1 MIALTLAEIATAIGG
16 ELVSGAPD
24 RVVDGS
30 VETDSRLVGAGSVFF
45 ALLGEETDG
54 HRFVPGAAE
63 AGAALVVTERAVEL
77 PEGTDTAQVVVA
89 DGYAALAA
97 LAHEVVARV
106 RASSADR
113 VDERGEPAPL
123 RVVGITGSNGKTSTK
138 NMLRTILE
146 QHGATVAPQGSFNNH
161 VGAPVSM
168 LRITH
173 DTRFLVVEMGASG
186 KGHIAKLVS
195 IAEPDVG
202 VVLKVGLAHAG
213 EFGGIEATQRAKSE
227 MVTDLPATATA
238 LLNVDDDRVA
248 SMRAITDATVV
259 GFGTSAGADYRISGI
274 ETDRSG
280 TRFTLTAPL
289 LTGTAGLPL
298 ARQSGT
304 GGVGPVRPGGD
315 GLDDATD
322 QPGGTDRFPETV
334 DVRLAILGEHH
345 AMNASAA
352 LTVAHL
358 WGVPLAAGAEALASM
373 TRAERW
379 RMELL
384 QGGPEGVTVINDA
397 YNASPDS
404 MAAALRTLAQVV
416 RPGERSVAVLGEM
429 AELGEFSTEEHDTI
443 GRLVVRLNIGQLV
456 VVGPGAAPIHQAAT
470 LEGSWDGESV
480 YIEDVDD
487 AVHVLQEMV
496 RPGDVV
502 LVKSSKSAELR
513 FLGDRLGGVTE

>member
-16 ELVSGAPD
+16 ELVSGARG

-54 HRFVPGAAE
+54 HRFVPAAAE

-77 PEGTDTAQVVVA
+77 PEGSDTAQVVVP

-113 VDERGEPAPL
+113 VDEQGRPAPL

-146 QHGATVAPQGSFNNH
+146 QHGDTVAPQGSFNNH

-186 KGHIAKLVS
+186 IGHIAKLVS

-248 SMRAITDATVV
+248 SMRALTDATVV
-259 GFGTSAGADYRISGI
+259 GFGTSAGADYRIGGI

-280 TRFTLTAPL
+280 TRFTLTAP
-289 LTGTAGLPL
+289 
-298 ARQSGT
+298 
-304 GGVGPVRPGGD
+304 PVRPE
-315 GLDDATD
+315 ATVS
-322 QPGGTDRFPETV
+322 PTRRTS
-334 DVRLAILGEHH
+334 R
-345 AMNASAA
+345 
-352 LTVAHL
+352 
-358 WGVPLAAGAEALASM
+358 EAPRVSPRPSTSGSPSSVST
-373 TRAERW
+373 TR
-379 RMELL
+379 
-384 QGGPEGVTVINDA
+384 
-397 YNASPDS
+397 
-404 MAAALRTLAQVV
+404 
-416 RPGERSVAVLGEM
+416 
-429 AELGEFSTEEHDTI
+429 
-443 GRLVVRLNIGQLV
+443 
-456 VVGPGAAPIHQAAT
+456 
-470 LEGSWDGESV
+470 
-480 YIEDVDD
+480 
-487 AVHVLQEMV
+487 
-496 RPGDVV
+496 
-502 LVKSSKSAELR
+502 
-513 FLGDRLGGVTE
+513 

>member
-1 MIALTLAEIATAIGG
+1 MIAMTLAEIATAVSGELIGG
-16 ELVSGAPD
+16 AQATDVAEPGDLV
-24 RVVDGS
+24 VEGS
-30 VETDSRLVGAGSVFF
+30 VETDSRLVRPGSVFF
-45 ALLGEETDG
+45 ALPGEVTDG
-54 HRFVPGAAE
+54 RRFVPAAVD
-63 AGAALVVTERAVEL
+63 AGAVLVITPERVDTTAPQIVVT
-77 PEGTDTAQVVVA
+77 
-89 DGYAALAA
+89 DGYEALAA
-97 LAHEVVARV
+97 LAHEVVTRV
-106 RASSADR
+106 RMSGADR
-113 VDERGEPAPL
+113 VDADGRPAPL

-146 QHGATVAPQGSFNNH
+146 QHGATIAPEGSFNNH
-161 VGAPVSM
+161 VGAPISM
-168 LRITH
+168 LRVTY
-173 DTRFLVVEMGASG
+173 DTRYLVVEMGASG
-186 KGHIAKLVS
+186 VGHIAKLVS
-195 IAEPDVG
+195 IAEPDLG

-227 MVTDLPATATA
+227 MVTDLPETATA

-248 SMRAITDATVV
+248 SMRDLTAARVV
-259 GFGTSAGADYRISGI
+259 GFGTSAEADYRITGI

-280 TRFTLTAPL
+280 TRFTLTVP
-289 LTGTAGLPL
+289 
-298 ARQSGT
+298 
-304 GGVGPVRPGGD
+304 PVRPEGD
-315 GLDDATD
+315 RPTDATLS
-322 QPGGTDRFPETV
+322 GGPDHV

-358 WGVPLAAGAEALASM
+358 WGVPLADGAAALASM

-404 MAAALRTLAQVV
+404 TAAALRTLAQIV
-416 RPGERSVAVLGEM
+416 RPGERTVAVLGEM
-429 AELGEFSTEEHDTI
+429 AELGEFSVEEHDRI
-443 GRLVVRLNIGQLV
+443 GRLVVRLGIGQLV
-456 VVGPGAAPIHQAAT
+456 VVGRGAMPIHQAAT

-487 AVHVLQEMV
+487 AVRAMQEML

>member
-1 MIALTLAEIATAIGG
+1 MIAMTLAEIATAVGG
-16 ELVSGAPD
+16 ELIGGAQATDVAQPGD
-24 RVVDGS
+24 LVVDGS
-30 VETDSRLVGAGSVFF
+30 VETDSRLVGPGSVFF
-45 ALLGEETDG
+45 ALPGEVTDG
-54 HRFVPGAAE
+54 RRFVPAAVDS
-63 AGAALVVTERAVEL
+63 GAALVITPERV
-77 PEGTDTAQVVVA
+77 DTTAPQIVVA
-89 DGYAALAA
+89 DGYEALAA
-97 LAHEVVARV
+97 LAHEVVTRV
-106 RASSADR
+106 RMSTADR
-113 VDERGEPAPL
+113 VDDDGRPAPL

-146 QHGATVAPQGSFNNH
+146 QHGATIAPEGSFNNH
-161 VGAPVSM
+161 VGAPISM
-168 LRITH
+168 LRVTY
-173 DTRFLVVEMGASG
+173 DTRYLVVEMGASG
-186 KGHIAKLVS
+186 VGHIAKLVS

-227 MVTDLPATATA
+227 MVTDLPRTATA

-248 SMRAITDATVV
+248 SMRELTAAHVV
-259 GFGTSAGADYRISGI
+259 GFGTSAEADYRITGI

-280 TRFTLTAPL
+280 TRFTLTAP
-289 LTGTAGLPL
+289 PL
-298 ARQSGT
+298 
-304 GGVGPVRPGGD
+304 RPEGD
-315 GLDDATD
+315 RPTDATLS
-322 QPGGTDRFPETV
+322 GGPDHV

-358 WGVPLAAGAEALASM
+358 WGVPLADGAAALASM

-404 MAAALRTLAQVV
+404 TAAALRTLAQIV
-416 RPGERSVAVLGEM
+416 RPGERTVAVLGEM
-429 AELGEFSTEEHDTI
+429 AELGEFSVEEHDRI
-443 GRLVVRLNIGQLV
+443 GRLVVRLGIGQLV
-456 VVGPGAAPIHQAAT
+456 VVGRGAMPIHQAAT

-487 AVHVLQEMV
+487 AVRAMQEML

>member
-1 MIALTLAEIATAIGG
+1 MIAMTLAEIATAVGG
-16 ELVSGAPD
+16 ELIGGAQATDVAEPGD
-24 RVVDGS
+24 LVVEGS
-30 VETDSRLVGAGSVFF
+30 VETDSRLVRPGSVFF
-45 ALLGEETDG
+45 ALPGEVTDG
-54 HRFVPGAAE
+54 RRFVPAAVD
-63 AGAALVVTERAVEL
+63 AGAALVITPERV
-77 PEGTDTAQVVVA
+77 DTTAPQIVVA
-89 DGYAALAA
+89 DGYEALAA
-97 LAHEVVARV
+97 LAHEVVTRV
-106 RASSADR
+106 RMSTADR
-113 VDERGEPAPL
+113 VDADGRPAPL

-146 QHGATVAPQGSFNNH
+146 QHGATVAPEGSFNNH
-161 VGAPVSM
+161 VGAPISM
-168 LRITH
+168 LRVTY
-173 DTRFLVVEMGASG
+173 DTRYLVVEMGASG
-186 KGHIAKLVS
+186 VGHIAKLVS
-195 IAEPDVG
+195 IAEPDLG

-227 MVTDLPATATA
+227 MVTDLPETATA

-248 SMRAITDATVV
+248 SMRDLTAARVV
-259 GFGTSAGADYRISGI
+259 GFGTSTDADYRITGI

-280 TRFTLTAPL
+280 TRFTLAAP
-289 LTGTAGLPL
+289 
-298 ARQSGT
+298 
-304 GGVGPVRPGGD
+304 PVRHEGD
-315 GLDDATD
+315 RPTDATLS
-322 QPGGTDRFPETV
+322 GGPDHV

-358 WGVPLAAGAEALASM
+358 WGVPLADGAAALASM

-404 MAAALRTLAQVV
+404 TAAALRTLAQIV
-416 RPGERSVAVLGEM
+416 RPGERTVAVLGEM
-429 AELGEFSTEEHDTI
+429 AELGEYSVEEHDRI
-443 GRLVVRLNIGQLV
+443 GRLVVRLGIGQLV
-456 VVGPGAAPIHQAAT
+456 VVGRGAMPIHQAAT

-487 AVHVLQEMV
+487 AVRAMQEML

>member
-1 MIALTLAEIATAIGG
+1 MIALTLAEIAAAVGG
-16 ELVSGAPD
+16 ELIDGAQATD
-24 RVVDGS
+24 ARHQGDVVVDGS
-30 VETDSRLVGAGSVFF
+30 VETDSRLVRPGSVFF
-45 ALLGEETDG
+45 ALPGEVTDG
-54 HRFVPGAAE
+54 RRFVSAAVE
-63 AGAALVVTERAVEL
+63 AGAALVVTPERV
-77 PEGTDTAQVVVA
+77 DTSAPQIVVS

-106 RASSADR
+106 RLASEDR
-113 VDERGEPAPL
+113 VDEHGRPAPL
-123 RVVGITGSNGKTSTK
+123 HVVGITGSNGKTSTK
-138 NMLRTILE
+138 NMLRTILATQGE
-146 QHGATVAPQGSFNNH
+146 TVAPEGSFNNH
-161 VGAPVSM
+161 VGAPISM
-168 LRITH
+168 LRITY

-186 KGHIAKLVS
+186 TGHIAKLVS

-248 SMRAITDATVV
+248 SMRGLTAAQVV
-259 GFGTSAGADYRISGI
+259 GFGTSETADYRITGI

-280 TRFTLTAPL
+280 TRFTLTAPP
-289 LTGTAGLPL
+289 G
-298 ARQSGT
+298 RT
-304 GGVGPVRPGGD
+304 GGAEQV
-315 GLDDATD
+315 DA
-322 QPGGTDRFPETV
+322 
-334 DVRLAILGEHH
+334 RLAILGEHH

-358 WGVPLAAGAEALASM
+358 WGVPLATGAEALASM

-404 MAAALRTLAQVV
+404 TAAALRTLAQIV

-429 AELGEFSTEEHDTI
+429 AELGEFSTEEHDRI
-443 GRLVVRLNIGQLV
+443 GRLVVRLGIGQLV
-456 VVGPGAAPIHQAAT
+456 VVGRGAMAIHQAAT

-487 AVHVLQEMV
+487 AVHSLQDMV

>member
-1 MIALTLAEIATAIGG
+1 MIAMTLAEIATAVSGELIGG
-16 ELVSGAPD
+16 AQATDVAEPGDLV
-24 RVVDGS
+24 VEGS
-30 VETDSRLVGAGSVFF
+30 VETDSRLVRPGSVFF
-45 ALLGEETDG
+45 ALPGEVTDG
-54 HRFVPGAAE
+54 RRFVPAAVD
-63 AGAALVVTERAVEL
+63 AGAALVITPERVDTTAPQIVVT
-77 PEGTDTAQVVVA
+77 
-89 DGYAALAA
+89 DGYEALAA
-97 LAHEVVARV
+97 LAHEVVTRV
-106 RASSADR
+106 RMSTADR
-113 VDERGEPAPL
+113 VDADGRPAPL

-146 QHGATVAPQGSFNNH
+146 QHGATIAPEGSFNNH
-161 VGAPVSM
+161 VGAPISM
-168 LRITH
+168 LRVTYG
-173 DTRFLVVEMGASG
+173 TRYLVVEMGASG
-186 KGHIAKLVS
+186 VGHIAKLVS
-195 IAEPDVG
+195 IAEPDLG

-227 MVTDLPATATA
+227 MVTDLPETATA

-248 SMRAITDATVV
+248 SMRDLTAARVV
-259 GFGTSAGADYRISGI
+259 GFGTSAEADYRITGI

-280 TRFTLTAPL
+280 TRFTLTAP
-289 LTGTAGLPL
+289 
-298 ARQSGT
+298 
-304 GGVGPVRPGGD
+304 PVRPEGD
-315 GLDDATD
+315 RPSDATLS
-322 QPGGTDRFPETV
+322 GGPDHV

-358 WGVPLAAGAEALASM
+358 WGVPLADGAAALASM

-404 MAAALRTLAQVV
+404 TAAALRTLAQIV
-416 RPGERSVAVLGEM
+416 RPGERTVAVLGEM
-429 AELGEFSTEEHDTI
+429 AELGEFSVEEHDRI
-443 GRLVVRLNIGQLV
+443 GRLVVRLGIGQLV
-456 VVGPGAAPIHQAAT
+456 VVGRGAMPIHQAAT

-487 AVHVLQEMV
+487 AVRAMQEML

>member
-1 MIALTLAEIATAIGG
+1 MIAMTLAEIATAVGG
-16 ELVSGAPD
+16 ELIGGAQATDVAEPGD
-24 RVVDGS
+24 LVVEGS
-30 VETDSRLVGAGSVFF
+30 VETDSRLVRPGSVFF
-45 ALLGEETDG
+45 ALPGEVTDG
-54 HRFVPGAAE
+54 RRFVPAAVD
-63 AGAALVVTERAVEL
+63 AGAALVITPERVDTTAPQIVVT
-77 PEGTDTAQVVVA
+77 
-89 DGYAALAA
+89 DGYEALAA
-97 LAHEVVARV
+97 LAHEVVTRV
-106 RASSADR
+106 RMSTADR
-113 VDERGEPAPL
+113 VDADGRPAPL

-146 QHGATVAPQGSFNNH
+146 QHGATVAPEGSFNNH
-161 VGAPVSM
+161 VGAPISM
-168 LRITH
+168 LRITY
-173 DTRFLVVEMGASG
+173 DTRYLVVEMGASG
-186 KGHIAKLVS
+186 VGHIAKLVS
-195 IAEPDVG
+195 IAEPDLG

-227 MVTDLPATATA
+227 MVTDLTETATA

-248 SMRAITDATVV
+248 SMRDLTAARVV
-259 GFGTSAGADYRISGI
+259 GFGTSAEADYRITGI

-280 TRFTLTAPL
+280 TRFTLTAP
-289 LTGTAGLPL
+289 
-298 ARQSGT
+298 
-304 GGVGPVRPGGD
+304 PG
-315 GLDDATD
+315 
-322 QPGGTDRFPETV
+322 QPGGPDHV

-358 WGVPLAAGAEALASM
+358 WGVPLADGAAALASM

-404 MAAALRTLAQVV
+404 TAAALRTLAQIV
-416 RPGERSVAVLGEM
+416 RPGERTVAVLGEM
-429 AELGEFSTEEHDTI
+429 AELGEFSVEEHDRI
-443 GRLVVRLNIGQLV
+443 GRLVVRLGIGQLV
-456 VVGPGAAPIHQAAT
+456 VVGRGAMPIHQAAT

-487 AVHVLQEMV
+487 AVRAMQEML

>member
-16 ELVSGAPD
+16 ELVSGARG

-54 HRFVPGAAE
+54 HRFVPAAAE

-77 PEGTDTAQVVVA
+77 PEGSDTAQVVVP

-113 VDERGEPAPL
+113 VDEQGRPAPL

-146 QHGATVAPQGSFNNH
+146 QHGDTVAPQGSFNNH

-186 KGHIAKLVS
+186 IGHIAKLVS

-248 SMRAITDATVV
+248 SMRALTDASVV
-259 GFGTSAGADYRISGI
+259 GFGTSAGADYRIGGI
-274 ETDRSG
+274 ETDRGG
-280 TRFTLTAPL
+280 TRFTLTAP
-289 LTGTAGLPL
+289 
-298 ARQSGT
+298 
-304 GGVGPVRPGGD
+304 PVPEEAAADHAEGSAHG
-315 GLDDATD
+315 
-322 QPGGTDRFPETV
+322 PETV

-429 AELGEFSTEEHDTI
+429 AELGEYATEEHDTI
-443 GRLVVRLNIGQLV
+443 GRLVVRLGIGQLV
-456 VVGPGAAPIHQAAT
+456 VVGPGAAAIHQAAT

-480 YIEDVDD
+480 YVEDVDD
-487 AVHVLQEMV
+487 AVRALQEMV

>member
-1 MIALTLAEIATAIGG
+1 MIAITLAEIATAVGG
-16 ELVSGAPD
+16 ELIGGAQATDVAEPGD
-24 RVVDGS
+24 LVVEGS
-30 VETDSRLVGAGSVFF
+30 VETDSRLVRPGSVFF
-45 ALLGEETDG
+45 ALPGEVTDG
-54 HRFVPGAAE
+54 RRFVAAAVD
-63 AGAALVVTERAVEL
+63 AGAALVITPERV
-77 PEGTDTAQVVVA
+77 DTTAPQIVVA
-89 DGYAALAA
+89 DGYEALAA
-97 LAHEVVARV
+97 LAHEVVTRV
-106 RASSADR
+106 RMSTADR
-113 VDERGEPAPL
+113 VDADGRPAPL

-146 QHGATVAPQGSFNNH
+146 QHGATVAPEGSFNNH
-161 VGAPVSM
+161 VGAPISM
-168 LRITH
+168 LRVTY
-173 DTRFLVVEMGASG
+173 DTRYLVVEMGASG
-186 KGHIAKLVS
+186 VGHIAKLVS
-195 IAEPDVG
+195 IAEPDLG

-227 MVTDLPATATA
+227 MVTDLPETATA

-248 SMRAITDATVV
+248 SMRDLTAARVV
-259 GFGTSAGADYRISGI
+259 GFGTSAEADYRITGI

-280 TRFTLTAPL
+280 TRFTLTAP
-289 LTGTAGLPL
+289 
-298 ARQSGT
+298 
-304 GGVGPVRPGGD
+304 PG
-315 GLDDATD
+315 
-322 QPGGTDRFPETV
+322 QPGGPDHV

-358 WGVPLAAGAEALASM
+358 WGVPLADGAAALASM

-404 MAAALRTLAQVV
+404 TAAALRTLAQIV
-416 RPGERSVAVLGEM
+416 RPGERTVAVLGEM
-429 AELGEFSTEEHDTI
+429 AELGEYSVEEHDRI
-443 GRLVVRLNIGQLV
+443 GRLVVRLGIGQLV
-456 VVGPGAAPIHQAAT
+456 VVGRGAMPIHQAAT

-487 AVHVLQEMV
+487 AVRAMQEML

>member
-1 MIALTLAEIATAIGG
+1 MIALTLAEIATAVGG
-16 ELVSGAPD
+16 ELIAGAQATD
-24 RVVDGS
+24 VADQGDLVVDGS
-30 VETDSRLVGAGSVFF
+30 VETDSRLVRPGSVFF
-45 ALLGEETDG
+45 ALPGEVTDG
-54 HRFVPGAAE
+54 RRFVPAATE
-63 AGAALVVTERAVEL
+63 AGAALVITPERVE
-77 PEGTDTAQVVVA
+77 TTAPQIVVA
-89 DGYAALAA
+89 DGYEALAA
-97 LAHEVVARV
+97 LAHEVVTRV
-106 RASSADR
+106 RMSSADR
-113 VDERGEPAPL
+113 VDADGRPAPL

-146 QHGATVAPQGSFNNH
+146 QHGETVAPQGSFNNH
-161 VGAPVSM
+161 VGAPISM
-168 LRITH
+168 LRIKH
-173 DTRFLVVEMGASG
+173 DTRYLVVEMGASG
-186 KGHIAKLVS
+186 VGHIAKLVS
-195 IAEPDVG
+195 IAEPDTG

-248 SMRAITDATVV
+248 SMRDLTAAQVV
-259 GFGTSAGADYRISGI
+259 GFGTSADADYRITGI

-280 TRFTLTAPL
+280 TRFTLTAP
-289 LTGTAGLPL
+289 
-298 ARQSGT
+298 
-304 GGVGPVRPGGD
+304 PVRQEGERPA
-315 GLDDATD
+315 DASR
-322 QPGGTDRFPETV
+322 PGGTDHQAETV

-358 WGVPLAAGAEALASM
+358 WGVPLATGAAALASM

-404 MAAALRTLAQVV
+404 TAAALRTLAQIV
-416 RPGERSVAVLGEM
+416 RPGERTVAVLGEM
-429 AELGEFSTEEHDTI
+429 AELGEFSTEEHDRI
-443 GRLVVRLNIGQLV
+443 GRLVVRLGIGQLV
-456 VVGPGAAPIHQAAT
+456 VVGRAALPIHQAAT

-480 YIEDVDD
+480 FIEDVDD
-487 AVHVLQEMV
+487 AVHSVQDML

>member
-1 MIALTLAEIATAIGG
+1 MIALSLAEIAAAVDG
-16 ELVSGAPD
+16 ELVHGAPETI
-24 RVVDGS
+24 VDGS
-30 VETDSRLVGAGSVFF
+30 VETDSRLVAAGSVFF

-54 HRFVPGAAE
+54 HRFVPSAAT
-63 AGAALVVTERAVEL
+63 AGAALVVTERATAL
-77 PEGTDTAQVVVA
+77 PDDSGTAQIVVA

-106 RASSADR
+106 RASSAGRTDA
-113 VDERGEPAPL
+113 DGAPAPL

-138 NMLRTILE
+138 NMLRTILATR
-146 QHGATVAPQGSFNNH
+146 GKTVAPEGSFNNH
-161 VGAPVSM
+161 VGAPISM

-186 KGHIAKLVS
+186 MGHIRRLVR

-248 SMRAITDATVV
+248 AMRGLTAAEVV
-259 GFGTSAGADYRISGI
+259 GFGTSDDADYRLSGVS
-274 ETDRSG
+274 TDREG
-280 TRFTLTAPL
+280 TRFTLTAP
-289 LTGTAGLPL
+289 
-298 ARQSGT
+298 
-304 GGVGPVRPGGD
+304 PVRGD
-315 GLDDATD
+315 G
-322 QPGGTDRFPETV
+322 DRSGPTPPVPDRRASGESAVPVGRGSEQVSETV

-345 AMNASAA
+345 AMNATAA
-352 LTVAHL
+352 LSVAHR
-358 WGVPLAAGAEALASM
+358 WGVPLADGAAALASM

-404 MAAALRTLAQVV
+404 TAAALRTLAQIV
-416 RPGERSVAVLGEM
+416 RPGERTIAVLGEM
-429 AELGEFSTEEHDTI
+429 AELGEFSVEEHDRI
-443 GRLVVRLNIGQLV
+443 GRLVVRLGIGQLV
-456 VVGPGAAPIHQAAT
+456 VVGRGAMPIHQAAT

-480 YIEDVDD
+480 FIEDVDD
-487 AVHVLQEMV
+487 AVHTLQEMV

-502 LVKSSKSAELR
+502 LVKSSKSAGLR
-513 FLGDRLGGVTE
+513 FLGDRLGGVSA

>member
-16 ELVSGAPD
+16 ELVGGAPEQI
-24 RVVDGS
+24 VDGS
-30 VETDSRLVGAGSVFF
+30 VETDSRLVGPGSVFF

-54 HRFVPGAAE
+54 HRFVPDAAG
-63 AGAALVVTERAVEL
+63 AGAALVVTERAVDL
-77 PEGTDTAQVVVA
+77 PEGSDTEGTGTAQIVVA

-97 LAHEVVARV
+97 LAHEVVSRV
-106 RASSADR
+106 RASSATR
-113 VDERGEPAPL
+113 VDEHGRPAPL

-186 KGHIAKLVS
+186 TGHIAKLVS

-259 GFGTSAGADYRISGI
+259 GFGTSAGADYRIAGV

-280 TRFTLTAPL
+280 TRFTLTAP
-289 LTGTAGLPL
+289 
-298 ARQSGT
+298 
-304 GGVGPVRPGGD
+304 PV
-315 GLDDATD
+315 LDEAAADHV
-322 QPGGTDRFPETV
+322 GGTSPVPETV

-358 WGVPLAAGAEALASM
+358 WGIPLAAGAEALASM

-404 MAAALRTLAQVV
+404 MAAALRTLAQIV

-429 AELGEFSTEEHDTI
+429 AELGEFSTEEHDRI
-443 GRLVVRLNIGQLV
+443 GRLVVRLGIGQLV

-487 AVHVLQEMV
+487 AVHALQEMV

>member
-1 MIALTLAEIATAIGG
+1 MIALTLAEIATAVGG
-16 ELVSGAPD
+16 ELIGGAQATDVAQPGD
-24 RVVDGS
+24 LVVEGS
-30 VETDSRLVGAGSVFF
+30 VETDSRLVRPGSVFF
-45 ALLGEETDG
+45 ALPGEVTDG
-54 HRFVPGAAE
+54 RRFVPAAVE
-63 AGAALVVTERAVEL
+63 AGAALVVTPERV
-77 PEGTDTAQVVVA
+77 DTTAPQIVVA

-97 LAHEVVARV
+97 LAHDVVTRV
-106 RASSADR
+106 RMASADR
-113 VDERGEPAPL
+113 VDADGRPAPL

-146 QHGATVAPQGSFNNH
+146 QHGETVAPQGSFNNH
-161 VGAPVSM
+161 VGAPISM
-168 LRITH
+168 LRITY

-248 SMRAITDATVV
+248 SMRDLTAAQVV
-259 GFGTSAGADYRISGI
+259 GFGTSATADYRVSGI

-280 TRFTLTAPL
+280 TRFTLTAP
-289 LTGTAGLPL
+289 
-298 ARQSGT
+298 
-304 GGVGPVRPGGD
+304 PVRDGESRSAGDRPTDATLPGG
-315 GLDDATD
+315 A
-322 QPGGTDRFPETV
+322 DRRPETV

-384 QGGPEGVTVINDA
+384 QGGQEGVTVINDA

-404 MAAALRTLAQVV
+404 TAAALRTLAQVV

-429 AELGEFSTEEHDTI
+429 AELGEFSTEEHDRI
-443 GRLVVRLNIGQLV
+443 GRLVVRLGIGQLV
-456 VVGPGAAPIHQAAT
+456 VVGRGAMPIHQAAT

-480 YIEDVDD
+480 FIEDVDD
-487 AVHVLQEMV
+487 AVRTLQDML

>member
-1 MIALTLAEIATAIGG
+1 MIALTLAEIATAVDG
-16 ELVSGAPD
+16 ELVRGAAD
-24 RVVDGS
+24 TTVDGP
-30 VETDSRLVGAGSVFF
+30 VETDSRLVGPGSVFF

-54 HRFVPGAAE
+54 HRFVPSAAT
-63 AGAALVVTERAVEL
+63 AGAGLVVTERAVDL
-77 PEGTDTAQVVVA
+77 PEDSATAQIVVA

-106 RASSADR
+106 RAAGS
-113 VDERGEPAPL
+113 L

-138 NMLRTILE
+138 NMLRTILSRAGE
-146 QHGATVAPQGSFNNH
+146 TVAPEGSFNNH

-168 LRITH
+168 LRITA

-186 KGHIAKLVS
+186 IGHIAKLVR

-213 EFGGIEATQRAKSE
+213 EFGGIDATERAKSE

-248 SMRAITDATVV
+248 RMRERTDARVV
-259 GFGTSAGADYRISGI
+259 GFGTSAGADYRISGVT
-274 ETDRSG
+274 TDREG
-280 TRFTLTAPL
+280 TRFTLTAPPV
-289 LTGTAGLPL
+289 GETAP
-298 ARQSGT
+298 APDDVT
-304 GGVGPVRPGGD
+304 GGPSD
-315 GLDDATD
+315 GL
-322 QPGGTDRFPETV
+322 ETV

-345 AMNASAA
+345 AMNAAAA

-358 WGVPLAAGAEALASM
+358 WGVPLADGAEALASM

-384 QGGPEGVTVINDA
+384 QGPDGVTVINDA

-404 MAAALRTLAQVV
+404 TAAALRTLAQVV
-416 RPGERSVAVLGEM
+416 RPGERTVAVLGEM
-429 AELGEFSTEEHDTI
+429 AELGEFSVEEHDTI

-456 VVGPGAAPIHQAAT
+456 VVGRGAMPIHQAAT

-480 YIEDVDD
+480 FIEDVDD
-487 AVHVLQEMV
+487 AVRALQELV

-502 LVKSSKSAELR
+502 LVKSSKSAGLR
-513 FLGDRLGGVTE
+513 FLGDRLGGVPE